1 MKKKSEYEKFLIYQL
16 NNVLRGD
23 AEVSLGDKSMSIED
37 KKVTMAVIE
46 DFKKY
51 IDNYERNKRLIRN
64 AEFYNEH
71 MEDDLR

>member
-1 MKKKSEYEKFLIYQL
+1 
-16 NNVLRGD
+16 
-23 AEVSLGDKSMSIED
+23 MSIED